1 MDICNL
7 GVRQGMRPEE
17 ILYLIENLREQLN
30 TLALNRHLADTEVV
44 RLSQMLDSF
53 LNLYHKLYPGY
64 SETGIIYFC

>member
-1 MDICNL
+1 
-7 GVRQGMRPEE
+7 
-17 ILYLIENLREQLN
+17 NLREQLN